1 LLILRWFVV
10 VLWAGIIFALSS
22 IPSLASPF
30 APFYDFAL
38 RKLAHIGVYAVLM
51 VLLFRALQGHTDNKR
66 HALLLAALLA
76 VLYALSDEWHQTF
89 VAGRYGSFRDVWID
103 ILGIAAGYILG
114 QRTRVNPLAQED

>member
-1 LLILRWFVV
+1 MILRWVAVV
-10 VLWAGIIFALSS
+10 FWAGVIFALSA

-30 APFYDFAL
+30 APFYDSVL
-38 RKLAHIGVYAVLM
+38 RKLAHMGVYAVLM

-76 VLYALSDEWHQTF
+76 VLYALSDEWHQSF
-89 VAGRYGSFRDVWID
+89 IAGRYGSFHDVWID

-114 QRTRVNPLAQED
+114 QRTRVNSLAQED